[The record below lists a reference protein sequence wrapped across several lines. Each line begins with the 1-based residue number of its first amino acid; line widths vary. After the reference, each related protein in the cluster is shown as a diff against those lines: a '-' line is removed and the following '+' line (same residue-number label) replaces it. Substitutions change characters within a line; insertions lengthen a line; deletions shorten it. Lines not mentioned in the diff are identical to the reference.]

1 MMNLEALKGELA
13 RDEGV
18 ELRMYLDTSTP
29 PNHTIGVGHNL
40 DAVPISYEAA
50 MQILEDDILAVMGE
64 LNLRLP
70 WWNTLDD
77 VRQRVLAN
85 MCFNLG
91 IEDLMLFTTFLP
103 LMEKGD
109 YGAAADD
116 LANTKIAKDEP
127 KRIARLIS
135 MIRTGTV

>member
-64 LNLRLP
+64 LNLKLP

-91 IEDLMLFTTFLP
+91 IAGLLGFEHTLAAVQT
-103 LMEKGD
+103 GD
-109 YGAAADD
+109 YEAAADGM
-116 LANTKIAKDEP
+116 LASKWATQVG
-127 KRIARLIS
+127 ARAIRLAQ
-135 MIRTGTV
+135 MMRTGTV